1 MKKLTQISL
10 HNLSQA
16 ELAKKEEN
24 LLRGGEYTCAC
35 AGAGCLCASFY
46 QEGTELYWND
56 QVTIDTEVKRFD
68 EEVTMVVYK
77 NNLN

>member
-24 LLRGGEYTCAC
+24 LLRGGEFTCAC
-35 AGAGCLCASFY
+35 AGSNCVCINGY
-46 QEGTELYWND
+46 VPGTPEYWEHFT
-56 QVTIDTEVKRFD
+56 TITLEDMKSDKEITDAVFENR
-68 EEVTMVVYK
+68 Y
-77 NNLN
+77 

>member
-24 LLRGGEYTCAC
+24 LLRGGDFKCAC
-35 AGAGCLCASFY
+35 AGSSCVCVNGY
-46 QEGTELYWND
+46 IPGTPEYWEDFSTKSIEELKSD
-56 QVTIDTEVKRFD
+56 MEITF
-68 EEVTMVVYK
+68 VVYDS
-77 NNLN
+77 NY